1 MIFQGNLEIRNAE
14 DAKKY
19 KHLTKVTGYLYINSS
34 PKLDAPKL
42 ESVGGYLYI
51 NSSAKLDA
59 LKSVGGYLSIY
70 SSAKLDALKSV
81 GGYLY
86 IKENCELKAGKL
98 YPGGYDKFKIYDGIH
113 CVVLSTKQAHGVTI
127 LSCSKPKIT
136 NQKIVGEKF
145 YIAQSGNYNAHGKT
159 IAEAVAELAFKTGK
173 RDVSEYKNLPA
184 KTTKTPQEW
193 AIAYRAITGAC
204 RYGTEQFIKS
214 QGKLKKKYS
223 LTEII
228 KITEGQYGHSEFKKA
243 VAP

>member
-1 MIFQGNLEIRNAE
+1 MQNTVYEGNLIIKTSE

-19 KHLTKVTGYLYINSS
+19 KHLTKVTGYLS
-34 PKLDAPKL
+34 
-42 ESVGGYLYI
+42 I

-59 LKSVGGYLSIY
+59 LKSVGGDLSIN
-70 SSAKLDALKSV
+70 SSAKLDAPKLESV
-81 GGYLY
+81 GGDLY
-86 IKENCELKAGKL
+86 IKEDCELKAGKL

-127 LSCSKPKIT
+127 LSCRKPKIT

-173 RDVSEYKNLPA
+173 RDVSEYKNMPA
-184 KTTKTPQEW
+184 KTAKTPQEW
-193 AIAYRAITGAC
+193 AIAYRVVTGAC

-214 QGKLKKKYS
+214 QGKLKKKYTLS
-223 LTEII
+223 EII
-228 KITEGQYGHSEFKKA
+228 LITKGQYGHEQFRKTVGA
-243 VAP
+243 A